1 MNRQTIIF
9 FDTNKDKINSYR
21 EILAKIKC
29 NTNIMFK
36 HCDFEE
42 LLENNIL
49 HAVVSPSNSQL
60 SMTGGI
66 DKTYA
71 DCFPNIEH
79 KLRKICIK
87 KKYDQS
93 DIEYHGT
100 NYIVPVGKC
109 IVATTNNDNC
119 PYIMAAPTM
128 LTPQDINSTN
138 NVYQAM
144 RAILKKASGLNR
156 SIIIGCPCL
165 GTGIGGMDANISA
178 KQVKRAL
185 LEN

>member
-79 KLRKICIK
+79 KLRKICRK
-87 KKYDQS
+87 KKYEQC
-93 DIEYHGT
+93 DIKSSGT

-109 IVATTNNDNC
+109 IVAATNNDNC

-165 GTGIGGMDANISA
+165 GTGIGNMDANISA